1 MESSKIISNSYEKKI
16 RDKLVVECLYDVESW
31 YESLKD
37 FTFKTYFLSMT
48 IKEGKILRK
57 YYKYRFLNGEKL
69 NETEIAQLNQLK
81 DKIDLVIKEQF
92 PNQGIFLRL
101 STRSPKDSALDFS
114 DEKKNEIYCKGI
126 IETLKNNNITGEII
140 NSRIENSLKNDKT
153 NPGKQKNDEFYLNLL
168 NDEESNAIL
177 VYAMNASKQSLKVF
191 NGEQAL
197 DLLSSSERVSVNLC
211 HLLIYKELEE
221 VSIFPLN
228 QEEELCKIVFRQ
240 WVDINDLEEFR
251 CFFYQ
256 KKLTAISQYNFYIY
270 DKNLKDKKEE
280 IKEKIH
286 EEFLKIVPFLNV
298 ENGVIDFAVLNNKVW
313 VVELNPFND
322 YEGAGTGGALFS
334 WNTEM
339 ELLKNGP
346 LTIRVIE
353 KPLEN
358 ASHRIS
364 LFGCEKLLVNSI
376 LQMLNEYNKKKSC
389 IIY

>member
-1 MESSKIISNSYEKKI
+1 MESSKSISNSYHKKI

-48 IKEGKILRK
+48 IKEGIILRK
-57 YYKYRFLNGEKL
+57 YYRNRFLQGEIL
-69 NETEIAQLNQLK
+69 NEQEALHLNKLK
-81 DKIDLVIKEQF
+81 SKIDLVIKEQF

-126 IETLKNNNITGEII
+126 IETLKNNNITAEVI
-140 NSRIENSLKNDKT
+140 NSRIENSLKNE
-153 NPGKQKNDEFYLNLL
+153 KQRNNEFYLNLL
-168 NDEESNAIL
+168 TEEESNAIL
-177 VYAMNASKQSLKVF
+177 VYMMNASKQSLKVF
-191 NGEQAL
+191 NGEQSL
-197 DLLSSSERVSVNLC
+197 DLLSSSERVSVDLY
-211 HLLIYKELEE
+211 HLLIYKGIEDDNILL
-221 VSIFPLN
+221 IN
-228 QEEELCKIVFRQ
+228 QEEELCKLVFRQ

-270 DKNLKDKKEE
+270 DKSLKDKKEE
-280 IKEKIH
+280 IKAKIQ
-286 EEFLKIVPFLNV
+286 EEFLKVVSFLNV

-334 WNTEM
+334 WQTEM

-346 LTIRVIE
+346 LTVRVIE

-358 ASHRIS
+358 TSQRIS
-364 LFGCEKLLVNSI
+364 LFGCENLLVRSI
-376 LQMLNEYNKKKSC
+376 LQMLNDFNKKKNNC
-389 IIY
+389 VLY